1 MDRFPINE
9 KKIAVCETPLG
20 EYFIDMVHFVAVKL
34 IPNTLIDLC
43 SAYMKQQKYTL
54 QRKVLDFFLHV
65 RN

>member
-34 IPNTLIDLC
+34 IPNTLKDLC
-43 SAYMKQQKYTL
+43 SAYTKQKKNTL
-54 QRKVLDFFLHV
+54 QRKVLDFILRA